1 MMYCSFGFYITGY
14 FRIRKAAKNIKGK
27 LRKSKIEPLRFLRAR
42 INLMSDITFV
52 IPFPVLNEQWKESYA
67 YNLQHVLLKNNFH
80 QSHHLL
86 LLDLQDFSVIDEID
100 QIP

>member
-42 INLMSDITFV
+42 INLISDITFV
-52 IPFPVLNEQWKESYA
+52 IRFDRR
-67 YNLQHVLLKNNFH
+67 NF
-80 QSHHLL
+80 LL
-86 LLDLQDFSVIDEID
+86 LLYQYVYGKL
-100 QIP
+100 